1 MKERASPR
9 RDVYFVPRK
18 HSAEPRGEGALHGL
32 FTVCKRAIGAIYY
45 GSLLKYVFLQNN
57 KFRSRKRTPQLF
69 IIQYSIFISFY
80 PLRGHLERS
89 NTPYC
94 EVETRSANGKSVW
107 ISRRQELRR
116 VLASPLEKLRARAI
130 VRGDEESRQ

>member
-18 HSAEPRGEGALHGL
+18 RSAEPRGTGTLHG
-32 FTVCKRAIGAIYY
+32 FVMVCKRAIGA
-45 GSLLKYVFLQNN
+45 SVNRFLA
-57 KFRSRKRTPQLF
+57 KIPSAVILSEATP
-69 IIQYSIFISFY
+69 
-80 PLRGHLERS
+80 PCCG
-89 NTPYC
+89 
-94 EVETRSANGKSVW
+94 VETRSANGKTVW

-130 VRGDEESRQ
+130 VRGDEERR